1 MNGQLPHRFAGPA
14 LVDLQVNGYGGFD
27 FNSDPATWMV
37 ADWRGVRDGLAE
49 RGVAVVLPTLITAP
63 ADRLVAAARRY
74 REILEEDPELEATFP
89 RLHLEGPFISPED
102 GPRGAH
108 PRESCALPVEQPD
121 LVSRLMEES
130 GGRVGLVTLAPE
142 LPGALELIERLSEAG
157 IVVAI
162 GHTAASAECLDR
174 AVRAGARLSTHLGNG
189 SHQMLPRLDN
199 YVQAQLAD
207 DRLAA
212 SFIADGH
219 HLPWYTLK
227 NFLRAKTAAR
237 SILVSDAVAAADAP
251 PGRYTI
257 GEAVVEATPS
267 GRVQVP
273 GQPNLAGSSLTLDR
287 AVVNVATHCGFGFEE
302 AWAMASTIPGA
313 VLGLAPPSEIEVEV
327 SNKGFSAVA

>member
-1 MNGQLPHRFAGPA
+1 MSDLLPHRFSGPA
-14 LVDLQVNGYGGFD
+14 LLDLQVNGYGGFD
-27 FNSDPATWMV
+27 FNSDPATWAA
-37 ADWRGVRDGLAE
+37 ADFRRVRDGLAG

-63 ADRLVAAARRY
+63 TDRLVAAARRY
-74 REILEEDPELEATFP
+74 REILREDPELEPNFP

-121 LVSRLMEES
+121 LVWRVMEES

-142 LPGALELIERLSEAG
+142 LPGALELVERLSEAG

-162 GHTAASAECLDR
+162 GHTAASAECLDA

-199 YVQAQLAD
+199 YVQAQLGD

-219 HLPWYTLK
+219 HVPWYTLK

-237 SILVSDAVAAADAP
+237 SILVSDSVAAADAP
-251 PGRYTI
+251 PGRYSI
-257 GEAVVEATPS
+257 GDAVVEATPS

-302 AWAMASTIPGA
+302 AWAMASTTPA
-313 VLGLAPPSEIEVEV
+313 ALLGLTPPREVEVEV
-327 SNKGFSAVA
+327 SAEGCRVVS